1 MRARGQSRD
10 GRKER
15 ELGQADSGPGLG
27 PRMCKS
33 GQAEP
38 RDHFCKRVFLLTTSV
53 PPSRRPTTGVTQHGF
68 CEANTASESVS
79 ASYHTCALR
88 SCIALQAKL
97 ATRAWQ
103 TRHLS
108 ARACAQNRGRRCR
121 TLSPLLLQHPRR
133 LIVSVRHAIRQQRP
147 RRRSRPTH
155 GRVSTAR
162 TAWELRPRP
171 RERCF
176 PGFRAALRLLVLSR
190 IA

>member
-1 MRARGQSRD
+1 MDESERTKSR
-10 GRKER
+10 RKER
-15 ELGQADSGPGLG
+15 ERAGTGRLWPGTGTTHVQIRAGRAARSLQARVLTHHLCSTESPTNLDS
-27 PRMCKS
+27 S
-33 GQAEP
+33 
-38 RDHFCKRVFLLTTSV
+38 TSIL
-53 PPSRRPTTGVTQHGF
+53 QHGF
-68 CEANTASESVS
+68 CEANAASESVS

-133 LIVSVRHAIRQQRP
+133 LIVSARHAIRQQRP

-155 GRVSTAR
+155 GRVSTA
-162 TAWELRPRP
+162 
-171 RERCF
+171 
-176 PGFRAALRLLVLSR
+176 
-190 IA
+190 